1 MNPVPPSRSAD
12 QFVVRL
18 PEGLRDALK
27 TRAASNNRSMN
38 AEIVAILGAAIGD
51 ESPLGAASVE
61 TLLKA
66 VADRMGSAVQIHVT
80 SAATSG
86 DAATTRPTVKKLKPA
101 AAAKRPTSR
110 K

>member
-1 MNPVPPSRSAD
+1 MNPAPPSRSAD

-27 TRAASNNRSMN
+27 ARAAGNNRSMN

-51 ESPLGAASVE
+51 ESSLGAASVE

-66 VADRMGSAVQIHVT
+66 VADRMGAAVQITVVRSAMHE
-80 SAATSG
+80 SAAPGS
-86 DAATTRPTVKKLKPA
+86 
-101 AAAKRPTSR
+101 
-110 K
+110 

>member
-1 MNPVPPSRSAD
+1 MNPAPPSRSAD

-27 TRAASNNRSMN
+27 TRAATNNRSMN

-51 ESPLGAASVE
+51 ESSLGAASVE

-66 VADRMGSAVQIHVT
+66 VADRMGTAVQIVVGAGAD
-80 SAATSG
+80 SIKQPAG
-86 DAATTRPTVKKLKPA
+86 PKK
-101 AAAKRPTSR
+101 R
-110 K
+110 KT